1 MPKQPAR
8 SSPSETF
15 LSADPT
21 PQRSNIHFS
30 DMPTSTI
37 TVSNTSSRR
46 TPGQTQRT
54 LENAQIAPP
63 LPPPAETGPSVEEPT
78 PKRPK
83 RALKLTASQRE
94 RKRAIDREAQRSI
107 RLKTKNYIAHLENL
121 VRIME
126 NGGSSASQ
134 GEGGEQPQG
143 QAITEEGQERV
154 RALLSQ
160 LRQSEDEVRRLR
172 EMVTGVQRLVAGAL
186 NPGEDSATKQLTGS
200 EAYNIQQPTR
210 MATPLQVMVPDHFE
224 NSASVYSHSSDSSS
238 PVIELGYLPFDQ
250 PRSAEA
256 SAPNFTPRVPGLRA
270 LPPHHP
276 DRFDSLGR
284 FVPPVTTLEPPTSEP
299 LDTPKDR
306 VEGELFFLSEREVN
320 RVLAGGHQS
329 FANQPLDEDIVVR
342 AVLHGWRDVQDIYLL
357 DRGWQALRSIDQSIF
372 RECGVVERIAILH
385 MMRLKLLHQSNV
397 NPQFLAPLPPFFQR
411 GPTEDPEILEKT
423 PLIEHFIWPG
433 LRTCLCKNARRYI
446 NNKFSDSFRRSL
458 KFLWPYDVSD
468 VYERDPI
475 TQLYSVM
482 PEFKRREGD
491 LRSWTMRKDFFTH
504 ASELIGAIPV
514 YEPSLDR
521 ALIPAGSVP
530 MPTGL
535 NAGQPSRRMLQ
546 KAPAGVMEKQ
556 EAHESQL
563 GPMHAGAH
571 GHISHPM
578 GSHPAVTTTNVAV
591 TQIPHAAEVEAWLG
605 DPDLVPQYW
614 NMGPGINVGYEAVSP
629 QWTSVPRGFG
639 G

>member
-1 MPKQPAR
+1 
-8 SSPSETF
+8 
-15 LSADPT
+15 
-21 PQRSNIHFS
+21 
-30 DMPTSTI
+30 MPTSTI

-46 TPGQTQRT
+46 TSGQIQKPF
-54 LENAQIAPP
+54 ENAQVAP
-63 LPPPAETGPSVEEPT
+63 LPPPAETGPPVEEPT

-83 RALKLTASQRE
+83 RTLKLTASQRE

-126 NGGSSASQ
+126 NGGSSTSH
-134 GEGGEQPQG
+134 GESGEHPRG
-143 QAITEEGQERV
+143 QVTTEEAGQERI

-186 NPGEDSATKQLTGS
+186 NPGEDSATKQLTGP
-200 EAYNIQQPTR
+200 EAYNIQQPAQ
-210 MATPLQVMVPDHFE
+210 MATPLQGMVQDHLE

-238 PVIELGYLPFDQ
+238 PVIELGYQPFDQ

-256 SAPNFTPRVPGLRA
+256 SARNYTPRVAGLRVHSS
-270 LPPHHP
+270 HHP
-276 DRFDSLGR
+276 DRLNGLGR
-284 FVPPVTTLEPPTSEP
+284 LVPPAPVFEPPTSEP
-299 LDTPKDR
+299 PDPAKDR

-342 AVLHGWRDVQDIYLL
+342 AVLHGWRDVQDLYLL

-385 MMRLKLLHQSNV
+385 MMRLKLLHQSNM

-411 GPTEDPEILEKT
+411 GPTEDVKVLEKM

-433 LRTCLCKNARRYI
+433 LRTSLCKNAGRYI

-458 KFLWPYDVSD
+458 KFLWPYNVSD
-468 VYERDPI
+468 VYERDPM

-482 PEFKRREGD
+482 PEFKRREAD
-491 LRSWTMRKDFFTH
+491 LRSWTMRKDFFAH
-504 ASELIGAIPV
+504 ASELMGAIPV
-514 YEPSLDR
+514 YEVSLDR
-521 ALIPAGSVP
+521 TLIPAGQIS
-530 MPTGL
+530 MQAGL
-535 NAGQPSRRMLQ
+535 NAGQMSRRMLQ
-546 KAPAGVMEKQ
+546 KAPAGAMEKQ
-556 EAHESQL
+556 EATESQMESMRA
-563 GPMHAGAH
+563 PAHAH
-571 GHISHPM
+571 TSHHM
-578 GSHPAVTTTNVAV
+578 GGHPAMATTTTTTTDIPV

-614 NMGPGINVGYEAVSP
+614 NMGSGMDVGFEAVSP
-629 QWTSVPRGFG
+629 QWTTGPRGFG